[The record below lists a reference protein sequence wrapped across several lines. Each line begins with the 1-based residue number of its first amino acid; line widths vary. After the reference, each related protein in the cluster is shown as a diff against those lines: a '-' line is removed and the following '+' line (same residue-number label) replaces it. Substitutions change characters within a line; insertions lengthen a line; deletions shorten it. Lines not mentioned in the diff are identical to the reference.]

1 MTQEAKAKAILIGA
15 VVLGLLL
22 LPSPARAQRHYE
34 ITPFIGYTTAGDINN
49 IAPEITQLQIS
60 SGFTWGAQFGV
71 FFGPNLGVELSWA
84 QQETGLSLSTAAG
97 SATPFDIDAGQLHGN
112 FIYQF
117 GVEDAKVRPYVLA
130 GLGATFFRSAEL
142 RSETKLS
149 WAVGGGAKVFLQE
162 HIGIKLQAKYNP
174 TRLGDESAGD
184 FCDPFGF
191 CQGGLNQFEFG
202 GGLILRF

>member
-1 MTQEAKAKAILIGA
+1 
-15 VVLGLLL
+15 
-22 LPSPARAQRHYE
+22 
-34 ITPFIGYTTAGDINN
+34 
-49 IAPEITQLQIS
+49 
-60 SGFTWGAQFGV
+60 
-71 FFGPNLGVELSWA
+71 VELSWA
-84 QQETGLSLSTAAG
+84 QQETGLRLSTPAG
-97 SATPFDIDAGQLHGN
+97 SASPFDIKAGELHGN

-117 GVEDAKVRPYVLA
+117 AEEDAQVRPYVLA

-162 HIGIKLQAKYNP
+162 HIGIKLQCKFNP
-174 TRLGDESAGD
+174 TRLSDESSGD

-191 CQGGLNQFEFG
+191 CQGTLNQFELG

>member
-1 MTQEAKAKAILIGA
+1 MTQEAKVKAILMSA

-22 LPSPARAQRHYE
+22 MPSPARAQRHYE
-34 ITPFIGYTTAGDINN
+34 ITPFIGYTTAGDIGN
-49 IAPEITQLQIS
+49 IAPEIAQLQIAG
-60 SGFTWGAQFGV
+60 GFTWGAQFGV

-84 QQETGLSLSTAAG
+84 QQETGLRLSTTAG
-97 SATPFDIDAGQLHGN
+97 SATPFDIKAGKLHGN

-117 GVEDAKVRPYVLA
+117 AKENARVRPYVLA

-149 WAVGGGAKVFLQE
+149 WAIGGGAKMFLQE
-162 HIGIKLQAKYNP
+162 HIGIKIQAKYNP
-174 TRLGDESAGD
+174 TRLGDESAGN

-191 CQGGLNQFEFG
+191 CQGTLNQFELG
-202 GGLILRF
+202 GGLIFRF

>member
-1 MTQEAKAKAILIGA
+1 MRHETKCKVVLMGA
-15 VVLGLLL
+15 VVWGLLL
-22 LPSPARAQRHYE
+22 LSTPARAQHYE

-49 IAPEITQLQIS
+49 IAPEITQLQIAG
-60 SGFTWGAQFGV
+60 GFTWGAQFGV
-71 FFGPNLGVELSWA
+71 FFGSNMGVELSWA
-84 QQETGLSLSTAAG
+84 QQETRLKLSTAAG
-97 SATPFDIDAGQLHGN
+97 SASPFDIDAGQLHGN

-117 GVEDAKVRPYVLA
+117 GEEDARVRPYLLA

-149 WAVGGGAKVFLQE
+149 WAIGGGAKVFLQE

-191 CQGGLNQFEFG
+191 CQGTLNQFELG